1 MCILTPTD
9 YAIEDWKKAIEM
21 QRKRDEKFNL
31 SEKITDAVVGYE
43 RVSVATTKD
52 VKEFIKILLQAEREG
67 LNMKEVIEKNAGEKL
82 LEKQGE
88 EK

>member
-1 MCILTPTD
+1 MEKEYFCNHAGTE
-9 YAIEDWKKAIEM
+9 EDPCECKF
-21 QRKRDEKFNL
+21 EKEFNL

-67 LNMKEVIEKNAGEKL
+67 LNMKEVIEKNAGDKL
-82 LEKQGE
+82 LEKQGG